1 VPIAPRAHGRSPHI
15 IRPMSIDTTTLLIL
29 VPIALIQLGL
39 LIWGLY
45 DLTRPERKV
54 RGDNKIIWALVII
67 FVGIIGPVIYFL
79 VGRDET

>member
-1 VPIAPRAHGRSPHI
+1 
-15 IRPMSIDTTTLLIL
+15 MSLDTTTLAIL
-29 VPIALIQLGL
+29 VPVILLQLGL

-67 FVGIIGPVIYFL
+67 FIGIIGPVIYFL
-79 VGRDET
+79 VGRDEA

>member
-1 VPIAPRAHGRSPHI
+1 MAL
-15 IRPMSIDTTTLLIL
+15 DTTTLAIL
-29 VPIALIQLGL
+29 VPVILLQLGL

-67 FVGIIGPVIYFL
+67 FIGIIGPVIYFL
-79 VGRDET
+79 VGRDEA